1 MPRQNGRRFSD
12 DIFKCIFMNENIW
25 IWINISLNLLLRV
38 KSTIYKHWF
47 RYWLGDDQA
56 PRHYLSQWWLYYR
69 CIYAT
74 LGLNELRVASSAL
87 GQWWRRHLILSTN
100 NFLLTSYS
108 MPFTLHIANPL
119 AITPFSKSPFYTWF
133 ARYILHCGCI
143 LPIGKY
149 NLLCKWAKN
158 SILFYS
164 ILFYST
170 LGGD

>member
-38 KSTIYKHWF
+38 KSTIFKHWF

-56 PRHYLSQWWLYYR
+56 PSHYLNQWWLYYR

-87 GQWWRRHLILSTN
+87 RQWWRRHLILSTN

-108 MPFTLHIANPL
+108 MPFTLHIAKPL
-119 AITPFSKSPFYTWF
+119 AITPFSKSPFVHD
-133 ARYILHCGCI
+133 LHGIYCTVVVYYPSANVICCANE
-143 LPIGKY
+143 LK
-149 NLLCKWAKN
+149 
-158 SILFYS
+158 

-170 LGGD
+170 LFYSIVGGD